1 MKLAKNAKIMIRQS
15 PEARKRLEKIIDKY
29 PGDAIALLRRWLQ
42 ERSVKNSVDKAVF
55 YILITSVNI
64 MLFEG
69 FLF

>member
-42 ERSVKNSVDKAVF
+42 ERSVKK
-55 YILITSVNI
+55 
-64 MLFEG
+64 
-69 FLF
+69 

>member
-42 ERSVKNSVDKAVF
+42 EQSVKK
-55 YILITSVNI
+55 
-64 MLFEG
+64 
-69 FLF
+69 